1 MNPTDEI
8 KQCALRLQEAAEKQI
23 DEAPLTA
30 GDPARPDEKLLHEL
44 HVYQVEL
51 EMQNETLREAQSE
64 LEASRDRYL
73 DLYDFAP
80 VGYLSITAHGMIE
93 EINLTAANL
102 LGVERKKLLQRRF
115 TSLVVA
121 EDQSRWMQQQLNVM
135 KSAAKGSVEV
145 AMQRGD
151 GTVIQAQLDCAT
163 QKVGSGETALRIV
176 LTDIT
181 ERKQAEEVLRSSE
194 QRFKDIAR
202 ASADWVWEVNAE
214 GMYTFVSDNVLD
226 LLGYTPAEVVGKTL
240 FDFMPPGEA
249 ERVGAEF
256 AAIAG
261 RRESF
266 RDLDNTL
273 RHRDG
278 SLRFVQTN
286 GVPILGADGR
296 LLGYRGLDR
305 DITER
310 KEALEALA
318 KSESRFHKMFDQ
330 NALVMLLID
339 PDSGRIADANAAAA
353 RFYGYS
359 VDHLKAM
366 NIDQINLLSADE
378 VAKMRTRAKGLKS
391 NFFIFPHRLASGE
404 VRTVEVCS
412 TPTES
417 EGRTLLF
424 SIVQDITE
432 GERQGK
438 ELERH
443 RTHLE
448 DLVAE
453 RTEALDASNRRLRI
467 TDQRLS
473 AALAMTQKAQ
483 DLNENEILQLGI
495 EEAVRLT
502 DSEIGYIHFVNAD
515 KETLTLGAWS
525 QGTLKHC
532 SATQDNH
539 YPVSRAGVWADTVR
553 LRRAVVHND
562 YEALP
567 DLKGYPEGHARLI
580 RHLGVPVMEGGE
592 VRLLVGVGNKATDYD
607 DPDVKELQLISND
620 LWSIIMRHR
629 VERSLVAAVAH
640 TRLIIDSSAD
650 GILQLDKSGRIVVIN
665 PAACQMLGYSP
676 GQLIGRD
683 AHEAIHC
690 APDALAPR
698 ASCRLIE
705 AAQAGQALRDD
716 AETFWCADG
725 RPLPVTVAV
734 HPMFDGDSVIGAVM
748 SFSDNTKRR
757 TLEEAREAA
766 LAAAELLAQS
776 RSEFL
781 ANMSHEI
788 RTPLNGVLGM
798 AQIGYRDNLAGGKTK
813 ETFAN
818 ILVSGQLL
826 MAIINDILDM
836 SKIEAGQL
844 VVETISL
851 DPGKTLDAAMA
862 LMGDKA
868 LRKGI
873 NLLIEKAP
881 DLPVAILGDP
891 TRISQILLNLL
902 SNAIKFTAHGEVR
915 LAALRDNDQLVFR
928 VSDTGIGMT
937 PEQMGALFTPF
948 QQADSST
955 TRKYGGTGL
964 GLTISRKL
972 AQLMGGDIHAS
983 SRAGSGSSFE
993 LRLPCI
999 ETTAAASPQSTAFIN
1014 SAGMRLKGV
1023 RILAAED
1030 DEFNQLVLE
1039 DMLTGEGAELA
1050 MVGNGRLAVD
1060 SVAQNPAAFDLVLM
1074 DVQMPEMDGRE
1085 ATRRIRVIAPLLPV
1099 IGQTAHVLP
1108 AEHEQCRAAGMIDV
1122 ISKPLD
1128 IEALIRTVLRHTGRT
1143 GATDVAPLPPEE
1155 RSASAPGG
1163 LIDWEK
1169 LEARYAD
1176 RPAFLVKFLG
1186 ITLKAHSGEPALIR
1200 AAASVADTAQ
1210 LSFLAHTAS
1219 GTGGNLFA
1227 HKLRAQAQAT
1237 ESAIHDGNSAAA
1249 HANQLAEDLDAV
1261 MNEIRKHLA

>member
-1 MNPTDEI
+1 
-8 KQCALRLQEAAEKQI
+8 
-23 DEAPLTA
+23 
-30 GDPARPDEKLLHEL
+30 
-44 HVYQVEL
+44 
-51 EMQNETLREAQSE
+51 
-64 LEASRDRYL
+64 
-73 DLYDFAP
+73 
-80 VGYLSITAHGMIE
+80 
-93 EINLTAANL
+93 
-102 LGVERKKLLQRRF
+102 
-115 TSLVVA
+115 
-121 EDQSRWMQQQLNVM
+121 
-135 KSAAKGSVEV
+135 
-145 AMQRGD
+145 
-151 GTVIQAQLDCAT
+151 
-163 QKVGSGETALRIV
+163 
-176 LTDIT
+176 
-181 ERKQAEEVLRSSE
+181 
-194 QRFKDIAR
+194 
-202 ASADWVWEVNAE
+202 
-214 GMYTFVSDNVLD
+214 
-226 LLGYTPAEVVGKTL
+226 
-240 FDFMPPGEA
+240 
-249 ERVGAEF
+249 
-256 AAIAG
+256 
-261 RRESF
+261 
-266 RDLDNTL
+266 
-273 RHRDG
+273 
-278 SLRFVQTN
+278 
-286 GVPILGADGR
+286 
-296 LLGYRGLDR
+296 
-305 DITER
+305 
-310 KEALEALA
+310 
-318 KSESRFHKMFDQ
+318 
-330 NALVMLLID
+330 
-339 PDSGRIADANAAAA
+339 
-353 RFYGYS
+353 
-359 VDHLKAM
+359 
-366 NIDQINLLSADE
+366 
-378 VAKMRTRAKGLKS
+378 
-391 NFFIFPHRLASGE
+391 
-404 VRTVEVCS
+404 
-412 TPTES
+412 
-417 EGRTLLF
+417 
-424 SIVQDITE
+424 
-432 GERQGK
+432 
-438 ELERH
+438 
-443 RTHLE
+443 
-448 DLVAE
+448 
-453 RTEALDASNRRLRI
+453 
-467 TDQRLS
+467 
-473 AALAMTQKAQ
+473 
-483 DLNENEILQLGI
+483 
-495 EEAVRLT
+495 
-502 DSEIGYIHFVNAD
+502 
-515 KETLTLGAWS
+515 
-525 QGTLKHC
+525 
-532 SATQDNH
+532 
-539 YPVSRAGVWADTVR
+539 
-553 LRRAVVHND
+553 
-562 YEALP
+562 
-567 DLKGYPEGHARLI
+567 
-580 RHLGVPVMEGGE
+580 
-592 VRLLVGVGNKATDYD
+592 
-607 DPDVKELQLISND
+607 
-620 LWSIIMRHR
+620 
-629 VERSLVAAVAH
+629 
-640 TRLIIDSSAD
+640 
-650 GILQLDKSGRIVVIN
+650 
-665 PAACQMLGYSP
+665 
-676 GQLIGRD
+676 
-683 AHEAIHC
+683 
-690 APDALAPR
+690 
-698 ASCRLIE
+698 
-705 AAQAGQALRDD
+705 
-716 AETFWCADG
+716 
-725 RPLPVTVAV
+725 
-734 HPMFDGDSVIGAVM
+734 
-748 SFSDNTKRR
+748 
-757 TLEEAREAA
+757 
-766 LAAAELLAQS
+766 
-776 RSEFL
+776 
-781 ANMSHEI
+781 
-788 RTPLNGVLGM
+788 
-798 AQIGYRDNLAGGKTK
+798 
-813 ETFAN
+813 
-818 ILVSGQLL
+818 
-826 MAIINDILDM
+826 
-836 SKIEAGQL
+836 
-844 VVETISL
+844 
-851 DPGKTLDAAMA
+851 MA

-891 TRISQILLNLL
+891 TRISQILINLL